1 MRLTW
6 RDALATVFVLAAAI
20 LYLLWLAEIE
30 VLGMSSPRA
39 IGGVVMGLGLAASV
53 TAVVYGV
60 GAGLMQASKVYLAV
74 TSLIGLGALVAGIM
88 VIVDAS
94 EPMLAAL
101 LIATVVL
108 WLVSTVRHVLI
119 AGREVRHAP
128 SGPAFGH
135 AA

>member
-6 RDALATVFVLAAAI
+6 RDTLATVFVLAAAV

-30 VLGMSSPRA
+30 VFGMSSPRA
-39 IGGVVMGLGLAASV
+39 IGAVVMVLGLAASV

-60 GAGLMQASKVYLAV
+60 GAGLMQAPRIYLAV

-88 VIVDAS
+88 AIADAN

-101 LIATVVL
+101 VIGTVVL
-108 WLVSTVRHVLI
+108 WVVSTARHALI
-119 AGREVRHAP
+119 AGREIR
-128 SGPAFGH
+128 
-135 AA
+135 